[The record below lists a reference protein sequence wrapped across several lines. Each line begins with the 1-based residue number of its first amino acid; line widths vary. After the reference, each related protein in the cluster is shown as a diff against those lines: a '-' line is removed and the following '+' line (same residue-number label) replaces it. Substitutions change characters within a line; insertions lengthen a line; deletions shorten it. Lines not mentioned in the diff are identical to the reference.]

1 MSLET
6 LKKSVAMMCLEQ
18 GAVIEYSKIFQV
30 ASIQLNGEQKGRL
43 HLATFN
49 SLCLKGMLKEIAH
62 DSEYK
67 IYSLNNDK
75 ATEGSKQ

>member
-6 LKKSVAMMCLEQ
+6 LKKPVVLMCLEQ
-18 GAVIEYSKIFQV
+18 GAVIEYSTIFQV
-30 ASIQLNGEQKGRL
+30 ANIQLNGEQKGRI

-49 SLCLKGMLKEIAH
+49 SLCLKGKLKEIAH

-75 ATEGSKQ
+75 AMEAQK